1 MRQRLFLF
9 SLLLSLIN
17 GVFAQSNTLRI
28 SGKVVDGDNFPL
40 EFVTVYV
47 NSSSI
52 FTQTDSLGS
61 FTLNIPNNKIDFEL
75 VVSMV
80 GFTIQKQKFTRYT
93 IPKFLIVKLT
103 SNLLDEVVIKAKQ
116 DRYWS
121 RKWQVFRNGLLGENS
136 FARQCSFENKE
147 NIHLSLDYSK
157 KTVFANSSK
166 TFVVLNKALGYKI
179 HVDLHTFSSDGV
191 ETNYA
196 ASKFYEDDL
205 AIDENKRN
213 SQLKNR
219 KKAFDVTPNL
229 FLHNLAK
236 RNLVDAKLEVFK
248 IKSMVDVFLGRT
260 TVKQQLEE
268 GKLVKVSD
276 STIYRFDSLTKR
288 HILYSELPL
297 LVFNKNVLN
306 YFRNPFIDYNYMFS
320 KIDLPN
326 QYAVFTE
333 NGFISGPNG
342 ITFYYQ
348 WGNEGL
354 ASSLPEN
361 YSVPSELPNNTVEPL
376 IQLVFETNNNNDTLN
391 FNSSIINSNQNIGYE
406 KSVTQTNESD
416 KDDFIKPDFSF
427 KPSELEKGMDIFT
440 LLRRIPGLRVSQN
453 METGDYSISLTGS
466 NTNLG
471 QNTNQDNTPALLF
484 NNRIFSGRREVM
496 SVLEF
501 IETNRITEIG
511 LVKYGNG
518 AMMGARGGA
527 GTIIIKTE
535 K

>member
-1 MRQRLFLF
+1 M
-9 SLLLSLIN
+9 
-17 GVFAQSNTLRI
+17 
-28 SGKVVDGDNFPL
+28 
-40 EFVTVYV
+40 TVYI

-52 FTQTDSLGS
+52 FTQTDSSGS
-61 FTLNIPNNKIDFEL
+61 FTLNIPSNKIDFEL
-75 VVSMV
+75 VVSIV
-80 GFTIQKQKFTRYT
+80 GFTIQKQKFTSYT
-93 IPKFLIVKLT
+93 IPKFLIIKLT
-103 SNLLDEVVIKAKQ
+103 SNLLDEVVVKAKQ

-147 NIHLSLDYSK
+147 NIHLSLDYRK

-205 AIDENKRN
+205 EIDENKRN

-260 TVKQQLEE
+260 TVKQHLEE

-276 STIYRFDSLTKR
+276 STIYRFDSLSKR

-326 QYAVFTE
+326 QYAVFTD

-354 ASSLPEN
+354 ASALPEN

-391 FNSSIINSNQNIGYE
+391 FNSYIISSNQNIGYE
-406 KSVTQTNESD
+406 KSVLQTNESD
-416 KDDFIKPDFSF
+416 KDDFVKPDFSF
-427 KPSELEKGMDIFT
+427 RPSELEKGMDIFT

-471 QNTNQDNTPALLF
+471 QNSEQDNTPALLF

-511 LVKYGNG
+511 LVKYGNS

>member
-9 SLLLSLIN
+9 SLFLSLNN
-17 GVFAQSNTLRI
+17 GIFAQSNTFKI
-28 SGKVVDGDNFPL
+28 SGKVVDEDNIPL
-40 EFVTVYV
+40 EFVTVYI

-61 FTLNIPNNKIDFEL
+61 FTLNIPSNKIDFEL

-93 IPKFLIVKLT
+93 VPKFLMVKLA
-103 SNLLDEVVIKAKQ
+103 SNSLNEVIIKAKQ

-121 RKWQVFRNGLLGENS
+121 RKWQVFRNGLLGENQ

-147 NIHLSLDYSK
+147 NIHLSLDYRK

-166 TFVVLNKALGYKI
+166 TFVVINKALGYKI
-179 HVDLHTFSSDGV
+179 HIDLHSFSSDGV
-191 ETNYA
+191 KTNYA
-196 ASKFYEDDL
+196 ASKFYEDNL
-205 AIDENKRN
+205 AMEENKRN
-213 SQLKNR
+213 SQLNNR
-219 KKAFDVTPNL
+219 KKAFEATPNL
-229 FLHNLAK
+229 FLHNLSK

-248 IKSMVDVFLGRT
+248 IISMVDVFLGRT
-260 TVKQQLEE
+260 TVKQQVEE
-268 GKLVKVSD
+268 GKLVKVAD
-276 STIYRFDSLTKR
+276 STIYRFDSLSKR

-326 QYAVFTE
+326 QYAVFTD

-354 ASSLPEN
+354 ASALPEN
-361 YSVPSELPNNTVEPL
+361 YIVPSELSNDTVEPL
-376 IQLVFETNNNNDTLN
+376 IQMVFETNPTNDTLN
-391 FNSSIINSNQNIGYE
+391 FNSSGIKSNQTIGYE
-406 KSVTQTNESD
+406 KSLIQTSESD
-416 KDDFIKPDFSF
+416 KNDFVKPDFAF

-440 LLRRIPGLRVSQN
+440 LLKRIPGLRVTQN
-453 METGDYSISLTGS
+453 METGDYSISLSGS

-471 QNTNQDNTPALLF
+471 QNANQDNTPALLF

-535 K
+535 